1 METTETK
8 KLSLGVMD
16 RLILGMIL
24 GSLTEKAPV
33 TDWRIV
39 QEWMLKLSFIEEE
52 HQELDL
58 KVDKDTGSIQW
69 NNAKEV
75 NKDYEFQPRITK
87 ILVTE
92 LKRIQDNEIPIPKI
106 WMRVFPL
113 FDIKPE
119 GLDDTTA

>member
-39 QEWMLKLSFIEEE
+39 QEWMLKLSFTEEE

-58 KVDKDTGSIQW
+58 KTDKETGTIQW

-87 ILVTE
+87 IIASE
-92 LKRIQDNEIPIPKI
+92 LKRIQDNEIPIPRI

>member
-39 QEWMLKLSFIEEE
+39 QEWMLKLSFTEEE

-92 LKRIQDNEIPIPKI
+92 LKRIQDKEIPIPRI